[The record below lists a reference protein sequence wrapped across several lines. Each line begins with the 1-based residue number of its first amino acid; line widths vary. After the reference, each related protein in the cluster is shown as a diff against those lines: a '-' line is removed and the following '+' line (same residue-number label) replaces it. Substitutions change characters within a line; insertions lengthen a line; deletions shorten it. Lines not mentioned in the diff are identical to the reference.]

1 MLQFSPFA
9 PRLPSVSF
17 FWCFR
22 ISCLTFVGFFV
33 GLQGQAWA
41 QQNERAL
48 FVSVTDASGS
58 PVLNL
63 PPSEFLVEEDGA
75 QREVLRVEATRKRMQ
90 VALLV
95 DTSAA
100 AAFALADIRTGL
112 ETLVATLHQD
122 NEIALV
128 TFGGPPRILVESTSR
143 LNRLQD
149 GIGRVFAFSDSA
161 SYLLDALVQTARG
174 FERRESPRPVV
185 IVLTSEGT
193 DYSRSSARDALEA
206 LEATSAATHV
216 VILLSR
222 SNVAGG
228 FAGFD
233 GNVGANDPYQRN
245 LALAQLPE
253 ATGGQRR
260 DLLLSSALGRTLRQ
274 LTTTLMNQYE
284 LVYSRPT
291 SLIPPEEISV
301 RMRRDDLRARAT
313 PVKLTITG
321 NPQ

>member
-1 MLQFSPFA
+1 MPQYSPFT
-9 PRLPSVSF
+9 PRFLSVSF
-17 FWCFR
+17 FWCFGTA
-22 ISCLTFVGFFV
+22 CLTSIGFVV
-33 GLQGQAWA
+33 GLQEKAWA

-48 FVSVTDASGS
+48 FVSVTDENGS

-63 PPSEFLVEEDGA
+63 PPSEFLVEEDGT
-75 QREVLRVEATRKRMQ
+75 QREVLRVGATSTRMQ
-90 VALLV
+90 VAVLV

-100 AAFALADIRTGL
+100 AAFGLADIRTGL
-112 ETLVATLHQD
+112 ETLIAVLHQD

-149 GIGRVFAFSDSA
+149 GIGRIFAFSDSA

-193 DYSRSSARDALEA
+193 DYSRSSAQDALEA
-206 LEATSAATHV
+206 LEAASAATHV
-216 VILLSR
+216 VVLLSR
-222 SNVAGG
+222 SNLTSS
-228 FAGFD
+228 FAGFG
-233 GNVGANDPYQRN
+233 GNAGIGDPYQRN

-274 LTTTLMNQYE
+274 LTATLMSQYE

-291 SLIPPEEISV
+291 SLIPPEAISV
-301 RMRRDDLRARAT
+301 RMRRDDLQAQAT
-313 PVKLTITG
+313 PVKLTTTG